1 MARAAWVADYNDPQD
16 FLYLLETRTGPN
28 NYGQYSNPQ
37 FDQLMQQQAESRDDA
52 QRMQLMHE
60 AEKTAIDDDAW
71 IPIYYYVS
79 KALVSQKLEGY
90 VDNTKHMHR
99 SRWMALEQ

>member
-1 MARAAWVADYNDPQD
+1 MAATAI
-16 FLYLLETRTGPN
+16 
-28 NYGQYSNPQ
+28 PQ
-37 FDQLMQQQAESRDDA
+37 FDQLMQRAGEDRGIDA

-60 AEKTAIDDDAW
+60 AEQIAIDDDAW

-90 VDNTKHMHR
+90 VDNTKHIHR
-99 SRWMALEQ
+99 VALDVDSRNSAMGAP